1 MKLTSCAFGCSWLHI
16 FLVCSSD
23 KANVDEPKCDN
34 SSSDC
39 SKIEI
44 FHLKTFP
51 KYFSLSISFAL
62 GEAKK
67 SINTQFFLLLFH
79 SDFSS
84 SQIST
89 LSHCCDFI
97 KISIVSRLTGVCLH
111 PLERLILNWM
121 ENIFS
126 LSSSSR
132 FMIFFIYVFY
142 ESRCW
147 EFNPNSFGCVCAPL
161 LHNKIKHMRLT
172 RQLIFLNIFSF

>member
-23 KANVDEPKCDN
+23 KANVDEPNSDS

-67 SINTQFFLLLFH
+67 SINTQFFLLFH
-79 SDFSS
+79 SDFSF
-84 SQIST
+84 SQFST
-89 LSHCCDFI
+89 LSHCDFK

-132 FMIFFIYVFY
+132 FMIFFLF
-142 ESRCW
+142 
-147 EFNPNSFGCVCAPL
+147 
-161 LHNKIKHMRLT
+161 T
-172 RQLIFLNIFSF
+172 FSTNREMLGV